1 MITLASIQ
9 QTRHASPP
17 RIVIHGSEKVGKST
31 FASQAPCPIFIR
43 TEDGLNG
50 IDTTAFP
57 LADKYQDVRDSLSA
71 LATQSHN
78 FKTVIIDSADWLERI
93 IHEEI
98 CTNEKVKT
106 VAKAGGGYG
115 QGYITAMSYWRE
127 IVKALDW
134 LNKNLGMITIIICHS
149 EVSEMR
155 DPEHESYD
163 IAKLKLHK
171 SSTALLCEWA
181 DIIGYAKRPI
191 IVSKNDSGEHKAI
204 NTGNVN
210 NELVIGKSPTCVS
223 GNRYGIAQQ
232 IIPLNWDALQQSI
245 NQSM

>member
-1 MITLASIQ
+1 MDLNSIQ

-17 RIVIHGSEKVGKST
+17 RIVIHGGEKIGKST
-31 FASQAPCPIFIR
+31 VSSQAPSPIFIR

-50 IDTTAFP
+50 INTMAFP
-57 LADKYQDVRDSLSA
+57 LATKFQDVREALQI
-71 LATQSHN
+71 LATQQHT
-78 FKTVIIDSADWLERI
+78 FKTVVIDSADWLERI

-106 VAKAGGGYG
+106 VAKASGGYG
-115 QGYITAMSYWRE
+115 QGYVTALSYWRE
-127 IVKALDW
+127 VINAMDW
-134 LNKNLGMITIIICHS
+134 LNKNLGMIAIVVCHS
-149 EVSEMR
+149 EISEMR

-171 SSTALLCEWA
+171 SSSALLCEWA

-191 IVSKNDSGEHKAI
+191 VVSKNDSGDHKAI
-204 NTGNVN
+204 DLGNVS

-232 IIPLNWDALQQSI
+232 TIPLNWDALQQAI